1 MFLTV
6 NTDKRPPYLKRK
18 EDEHPFLIYNE
29 NLKLY
34 ISLRFKGGNKL
45 LCPKVH
51 HNRVGIGF
59 SQDRLYD
66 QTERRVDLYTE
77 GAYADLPVQ
86 PKYHGDFYRFIT
98 VDYSNVYRIEF
109 VTQETLSEPVV
120 LVGLVKFE
128 TYFV

>member
-1 MFLTV
+1 M
-6 NTDKRPPYLKRK
+6 
-18 EDEHPFLIYNE
+18 
-29 NLKLY
+29 
-34 ISLRFKGGNKL
+34 
-45 LCPKVH
+45 H

-66 QTERRVDLYTE
+66 QTEGRVDLYTE
-77 GAYADLPVQ
+77 GAYTDLPVQ

>member
-1 MFLTV
+1 M
-6 NTDKRPPYLKRK
+6 
-18 EDEHPFLIYNE
+18 
-29 NLKLY
+29 
-34 ISLRFKGGNKL
+34 
-45 LCPKVH
+45 H
-51 HNRVGIGF
+51 HTRVGIGF

-86 PKYHGDFYRFIT
+86 PKYHGDFDRFIT

-128 TYFV
+128 TYCV